1 MKGYQMHEETQV
13 KVILVS
19 IKKIK
24 NKKIGPKFKE
34 DYWNNIL

>member
-19 IKKIK
+19 IKKK
-24 NKKIGPKFKE
+24 KKIGPKFKE
-34 DYWNNIL
+34 DY